1 MITEKYLRTC
11 NAIHEVEEFV
21 NCALF
26 SKDYD
31 SISLKMSN
39 LALYKNLFVFVKIN
53 NFEENIDKIASKKFL
68 HVVRSL

>member
-31 SISLKMSN
+31 SISLEMSN
-39 LALYKNLFVFVKIN
+39 LALYENLHTNTAQVLFKKKI
-53 NFEENIDKIASKKFL
+53 
-68 HVVRSL
+68 

>member
-1 MITEKYLRTC
+1 MITEKSLRTC

-31 SISLKMSN
+31 SISPKMSN
-39 LALYKNLFVFVKIN
+39 LALYERNDNVQELKKGIQKIGS
-53 NFEENIDKIASKKFL
+53 FLIA
-68 HVVRSL
+68 R